1 MDGTQP
7 IISNDNNSDN
17 FDYHNQHQVN
27 NNSFDNIKTVDNL
40 QYNLTKIAIV
50 IIATLIAFI
59 FLNPSTV
66 NFVQTLL
73 PVHISTN
80 KRRWYAFLIL
90 ILVVFIIY
98 RLILI

>member
-1 MDGTQP
+1 MDDKQTMV
-7 IISNDNNSDN
+7 SNFNTSNNV
-17 FDYHNQHQVN
+17 DYHDPNHNNNQVN
-27 NNSFDNIKTVDNL
+27 NIKTVDNL

-73 PVHISTN
+73 PYHIPAK

>member
-1 MDGTQP
+1 MDDKQTMV
-7 IISNDNNSDN
+7 SNFNTSNNV
-17 FDYHNQHQVN
+17 DYHDPNHNNNQVN
-27 NNSFDNIKTVDNL
+27 NIKTVDNL